1 MKESPLNG
9 VDETQTPR
17 STLLSGLRVVS
28 FCTLLSRILGMVR
41 DMGMAMLFGNGPVMD
56 AFSIAFRIPNLARRL
71 FGEGALTAAFLPAFL
86 REKESKGIAAAWRI
100 ASALL
105 FLLAIVLAIGVIIA
119 EVCLWGQLQW
129 GISQPETVL
138 LVKLIA
144 IMLPYLVLI
153 CLAAQVS
160 AILHGLNHFTL
171 PAVLPIILNICWIAA
186 ICFWAP
192 LFESQSTQAFII
204 AATIV
209 GAGVLQLL
217 APLPTLHTLGF
228 RFDRTWRS
236 AKKQIKEIT
245 LAMLPVIIGLS
256 ISQLNTLSDSLIAW
270 GFSQPE
276 GIAQQVT
283 STFNRYPLE
292 AGTASALYFGQRLY
306 QFPLGLIGVALGT
319 VLFPLLSQHAQQK
332 KLGAFRD
339 DLSLGLRLNFVIGLP
354 ASLGLMILAEP
365 ITRLLFEHGQFN
377 RSDTLQT
384 AGIIQAY
391 ASAVWAYCLL
401 LLLHRG
407 FYALEDRITPLKIGL
422 ACVVLNLILNF
433 TLIWSLRGAG
443 LAWATAF
450 TAVVQTTVC
459 IFFLVKKTG
468 GLPWQEIVQTLLK
481 SLVAT
486 IVMGIACYGSFLL
499 TINHFN
505 NLAEDIIEKLLQ
517 IVIPLTVAIVVYY
530 VLAKLLGIREI
541 AMLLRRK
548 NV

>member
-1 MKESPLNG
+1 MKESPDDQEKAPSSHSQLFN
-9 VDETQTPR
+9 
-17 STLLSGLRVVS
+17 GLRVVS
-28 FCTLLSRILGMVR
+28 ICTLLSRILGMVR
-41 DMGMAMLFGNGPVMD
+41 DIGMAMLFGNGPVMD

-86 REKESKGIAAAWRI
+86 REKETVGIAAAWRI
-100 ASALL
+100 ASAVLS
-105 FLLAIVLAIGVIIA
+105 LLAIVLAISVIVA
-119 EVCLWGQLQW
+119 EVCLWGLLQW

-171 PAVLPIILNICWIAA
+171 PAVLPIILNICWIVA
-186 ICFWAP
+186 IWFWAP

-209 GAGVLQLL
+209 GAGILQLL
-217 APLPTLHTLGF
+217 APLPKLHTLGF

-236 AKKQIKEIT
+236 AKKQIKEIS

-256 ISQLNTLSDSLIAW
+256 IAQLNTLSDSLIAW
-270 GFSQPE
+270 GFSRPE
-276 GIAQQVT
+276 GIAEQVT
-283 STFNRYPLE
+283 STFTRYPLE

-332 KLGAFRD
+332 KFDAFRN
-339 DLSLGLRLNFVIGLP
+339 DLSLGLRLNFVVGLP

-365 ITRLLFEHGQFN
+365 ITRILFEHGAFN
-377 RSDTLQT
+377 RNDTLQT
-384 AGIIQAY
+384 AGIIRAY
-391 ASAVWAYCLL
+391 ASAVWAYCTL

-422 ACVVLNLILNF
+422 ASVALNLMFNF
-433 TLIWSLRGAG
+433 TLIWSLGGAG

-450 TAVVQTTVC
+450 TAVVQTIVC
-459 IFFLVKKTG
+459 VLYLVKKTG
-468 GLPWQEIVQTLLK
+468 GLPWREIVETLLK

-486 IVMGIACYGSFLL
+486 IVMGAACYGTFLL
-499 TINHFN
+499 TRNHSFS
-505 NLAEDIIEKLLQ
+505 LIERLLQ
-517 IVIPLTVAIVVYY
+517 IVIPITVAIVVYY
-530 VLAKLLGIREI
+530 IIAKLLGLREI
-541 AMLLRRK
+541 ELLLHKK
-548 NV
+548 ND